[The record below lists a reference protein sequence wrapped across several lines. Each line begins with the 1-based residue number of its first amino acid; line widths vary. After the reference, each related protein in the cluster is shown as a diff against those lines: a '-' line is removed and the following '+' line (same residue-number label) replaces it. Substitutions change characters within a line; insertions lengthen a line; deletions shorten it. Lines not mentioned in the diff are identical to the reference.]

1 MRHGSLLNRCSND
14 TPRMLGLSL
23 RLSSLLDAEKDCGG
37 SARGGRLGTVE
48 EGTQCARLAVL
59 PGNTPESGN
68 RSAQLDIP
76 RKGTNMNVW
85 NEMDFSLNVIE
96 KMHCS
101 SHVNALLDNV
111 EAPRLK
117 PITQKSFEELQ
128 EELLDPAWLPDLEY
142 YLDLL

>member
-1 MRHGSLLNRCSND
+1 
-14 TPRMLGLSL
+14 
-23 RLSSLLDAEKDCGG
+23 
-37 SARGGRLGTVE
+37 
-48 EGTQCARLAVL
+48 
-59 PGNTPESGN
+59 
-68 RSAQLDIP
+68 
-76 RKGTNMNVW
+76 MNVW

-142 YLDLL
+142 DLDLLDIIAHTTISDVVRALCTEELRRGAQGDWRW